1 MKGIGTQTWQT
12 SDDDSEKMT
21 RTGLVEANRGFQD
34 HMFKLYT
41 GQSLKQEHMYHA
53 SQSIGGSRGVDRF
66 GIPRGGAVIDV

>member
-1 MKGIGTQTWQT
+1 MKRR
-12 SDDDSEKMT
+12 KNMKRVT

-41 GQSLKQEHMYHA
+41 GQSLKQRHIDHA

-66 GIPRGGAVIDV
+66 GIPRGGAVIDI